1 MMNVVML
8 NVVVLSVIVVNVVV
22 LNIVVLN
29 VAMLS
34 IVGIAKFCQTCD
46 TLHIKRCLHRQICR
60 NNVINASQNE

>member
-1 MMNVVML
+1 MMNVIML
-8 NVVVLSVIVVNVVV
+8 NDVVLSVIVVNVVV

-34 IVGIAKFCQTCD
+34 VMGLDKFCQTCD
-46 TLHIKRCLHRQICR
+46 TLHIKRCLHKQMCR